1 MLPNRSHPLPSG
13 GQRRE
18 KDFHRLATG
27 GYVLGVLGTR
37 FFDICQPW
45 PRRSASKI
53 GEAASI
59 VAERRV
65 SSGDDR
71 SVPLAIWYATPN
83 TTMSKW
89 QSEMSYNR

>member
-45 PRRSASKI
+45 PRRSA
-53 GEAASI
+53 
-59 VAERRV
+59 
-65 SSGDDR
+65 
-71 SVPLAIWYATPN
+71 
-83 TTMSKW
+83 
-89 QSEMSYNR
+89 